1 MRVFVIILIIWSL
14 AACNNA
20 SPLDDPPQFDRK
32 MAKESLEKAN
42 RVLVNTEEENIN
54 DFVKRY
60 GWDMEKTGSG
70 LRYMVYKEGDGPK
83 VMKGRIVSLAYDLRF
98 LTGDIV
104 YSSKEDGLLTFQ
116 VGQGG
121 VASGLEEGILLLHQG
136 DRAKFILPSHLA
148 FGLLGDDKRIPPR
161 TVLVYDV
168 EVLDL
173 Q

>member
-1 MRVFVIILIIWSL
+1 MRVLVIILIMCSFF
-14 AACNNA
+14 ACDNA
-20 SPLDDPPQFDRK
+20 KTPREPKAFDTK
-32 MAKESLEKAN
+32 KAKESLEKAN

-54 DFVKRY
+54 DFVLRY
-60 GWDMEKTGSG
+60 QWDMEKTGSG
-70 LRYMVYKEGDGPK
+70 LRYMIYKEGNGSK
-83 VMKGRIVSLAYDLRF
+83 VVAGKRISLAFEMRF
-98 LTGDIV
+98 LTGDLV
-104 YSSKEDGLLTFQ
+104 YSSAEDGQLSFI
-116 VGQGG
+116 VGRGG
-121 VASGLEEGILLLHQG
+121 VPSGLEEGILFLHQG